1 MRNKLA
7 YNQGPLTSQ
16 AQQATQLAQV
26 QAKDSFETKSQVYTN
41 PAAYSYAIG
50 NYLLNWRNEASPT
63 PGFANKLD
71 YIQALLRGS
80 GASKDT
86 TPRGVIG
93 NDDTKAMQEVSRIA
107 LQNGVPFLDT
117 LKELYSNKSLG
128 NTVKFSKNIAT
139 SIKLLDITD
148 AKSQLSN
155 AYYQAFGAYPSQAQ
169 IDEFQKAYN
178 TEAEK
183 QKAKTVTSMTTKGDV
198 TSSLTKTFGEGFT
211 EAEQQQ
217 FLANYL
223 VKNFDVAT
231 SENLGGQAKALYDQI
246 VGVHRNNLL
255 AEPDLP
261 AVANV
266 IKDVLRSSDDTVAG
280 QKLNDYFAKQRRVAA
295 TQYLGVRDQV
305 LAGDDVMTFIS
316 PLQQALRKTFGRTV
330 NNDDKLIVAALN
342 YKDDKGNYRPMNEI
356 ELNNLIVNDPR
367 YATSPMAIQEAASLG
382 ERLTQ
387 KLGR

>member
-1 MRNKLA
+1 MRNKLSQI
-7 YNQGPLTSQ
+7 QGPQYLSD
-16 AQQATQLAQV
+16 AAKLAQV
-26 QAKDSFETKSQVYTN
+26 QSKDSFETKSQVYTN

-50 NYLLNWRNEASPT
+50 NYLLNWRNEASPVT
-63 PGFANKLD
+63 GFENKLD

-80 GASKDT
+80 GVSKDT

-93 NDDTKAMQEVSRIA
+93 NDDTKALQEVSRIA

-117 LKELYSNKSLG
+117 LKELYSNKNLN

-139 SIKLLDITD
+139 SIKLLDLTD

-155 AYYQAFGAYPSQAQ
+155 AYYQAFGAFPAQSQ
-169 IDEFQKAYN
+169 IENFQKLWN
-178 TEAEK
+178 KEAER

-198 TSSLTKTFGEGFT
+198 TTSLTKSMGEGFT
-211 EAEQQQ
+211 EQEQQQ
-217 FLANYL
+217 FLAEYL

-231 SENLGGQAKALYDQI
+231 KENLGGQAKGLYDQI

-266 IKDVLRSSDDTVAG
+266 IKDVLGSADDTVAT

-295 TQYLGVRDQV
+295 TQYLGVQNQV

-316 PLQQALRKTFGRTV
+316 PLQEVLRKSFGRTV
-330 NNDDKLIVAALN
+330 TNNDKLIVSALN

-356 ELNNLIVNDPR
+356 ELNNLIMNDPR
-367 YATSPMAIQEAASLG
+367 YSTSPTAISEAASIG

>member
-1 MRNKLA
+1 LA
-7 YNQGPLTSQ
+7 QNQGPQYLSD
-16 AQQATQLAQV
+16 AAKLAQV
-26 QAKDSFETKSQVYTN
+26 QSKDSFETKSQVYTN

-50 NYLLNWRNEASPT
+50 NYLLNWRNEASPVT
-63 PGFANKLD
+63 GFENKLD

-107 LQNGVPFLDT
+107 LQNGIPFLDT
-117 LKELYSNKSLG
+117 LKELYANKNLN

-139 SIKLLDITD
+139 SIKLLDLTD

-155 AYYQAFGAYPSQAQ
+155 AYYQAFGAFPTQAQ
-169 IDEFQKAYN
+169 IENFQKSWN
-178 TEAEK
+178 KEAEK
-183 QKAKTVTSMTTKGDV
+183 QMAKSITSTTTKGDV
-198 TSSLTKTFGEGFT
+198 SSSMTRTLGEGFT
-211 EAEQQQ
+211 EQEQQQ

-231 SENLGGQAKALYDQI
+231 SENLGGQAKGLYDQI

-255 AEPDLP
+255 KEPDLP

-266 IKDVLRSSDDTVAG
+266 IKDVLKSADDKVAT
-280 QKLNDYFAKQRRVAA
+280 QKLNDYFAQQRRVAS
-295 TQYLGVRDQV
+295 TQYLGVQNQL
-305 LAGDDVMTFIS
+305 LAGDDVITYIT
-316 PLQQALRKTFGRTV
+316 PLQEALRKSFGRTV
-330 NNDDKLIVAALN
+330 ANNDPLIIKALN

-356 ELNNLIVNDPR
+356 ELNDLIMNDPR
-367 YATSPMAIQEAASLG
+367 YATSPMAISQATSLG
-382 ERLTQ
+382 ERLAQ
-387 KLGR
+387 RLDR